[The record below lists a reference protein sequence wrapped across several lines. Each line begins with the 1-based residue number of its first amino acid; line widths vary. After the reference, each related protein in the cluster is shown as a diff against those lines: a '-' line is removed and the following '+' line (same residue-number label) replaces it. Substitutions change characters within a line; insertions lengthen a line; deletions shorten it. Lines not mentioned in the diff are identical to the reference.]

1 MASDTEVAPKNKEA
15 FAALMEALAKAK
27 EDNSPTI
34 FSTFKVE
41 DDDSQKVVQVAL
53 KIHVPQAAR
62 MQTRDFVADYLER
75 RLDAG
80 ETFGLFV
87 MTGTKSN
94 PDKEQLDIVLR
105 YTNPQTQTKPQ
116 VIRLEIKPP
125 SGGSGGGAAQ
135 TTLQEI
141 AQCAY
146 TALRYTKGAGKNEDL
161 KCDAKNAED
170 CIKLPELEE
179 ALKKVKQGKDNIKAT
194 DIDGMTAEWK
204 HALILGAN
212 EIYHGV
218 GGNNWTFLR
227 GGGLDD
233 GAIKKAY
240 DRVKKASTPA
250 DNVPPNED
258 KWNPSDIWM
267 VKDGVEDTLEALL
280 KVEGTIDCL
289 NNFFNVAFTE
299 TAISSKST
307 KVVPKR
313 SLVGISLKKLGP
325 TARFVVMNPP
335 NVAHIKKAENIVFDK
350 SATLNELTSFS
361 AMDVYLCYGQGRY
374 KSFQA
379 RNFGGT
385 NLGQWQLELKGE
397 FAAQGKIKGD
407 VMRKLLARVNAANP
421 FKSLPPKEVSFDDC
435 KITSSKIN
443 TVVDAIYTLL
453 DTYIKSNKG
462 FIKGS
467 ANETAMKSLIK
478 QKDASWRF
486 SKVNGLK
493 LLEWLDSLPN
503 TGADKQADRAMK
515 EMYLYASSQSDKSSV
530 YYKLF

>member
-1 MASDTEVAPKNKEA
+1 MASDTEVASKNKEA
-15 FAALMEALAKAK
+15 FEALMEALAKAK

-94 PDKEQLDIVLR
+94 PDKEQLDLVLR
-105 YTNPQTQTKPQ
+105 YTNPQDQTKPQ

-146 TALRYTKGAGKNEDL
+146 TALRYTKGAGKNNDL
-161 KCDAKNAED
+161 KCDAKNAQD

-212 EIYHGV
+212 TIYHGV
-218 GGNNWTFLR
+218 GGKDWTFLR
-227 GGGLDD
+227 GGSLDD
-233 GAIKKAY
+233 GAIKKGYA
-240 DRVKKASTPA
+240 RVKKASTSA

-267 VKDGVEDTLEALL
+267 VQDGKEDDLEKLL

-289 NNFFNVAFTE
+289 NNFFDLAF
-299 TAISSKST
+299 SKEKINTKSE
-307 KVVPKR
+307 KVVPNR
-313 SLVGISLKKLGP
+313 SLIGISLKKLGP
-325 TARFVVMNPP
+325 TANFKVMNPP
-335 NVAHIKKAENIVFDK
+335 DIAHIKKAEGIEYDK
-350 SATLNELTSFS
+350 NSTLNELTSFS
-361 AMDVYLCYGQGRY
+361 AMDVYLCYGPGRY

-385 NLGQWQLELKGE
+385 TLGQWQLELKGE
-397 FAAQGKIKGD
+397 FAAQGKIKGE
-407 VMRKLLARVNAANP
+407 VMRKLLARVHDSNP
-421 FKSLPPKEVSFDDC
+421 FKSLPPKEESFDDC
-435 KITSSKIN
+435 KINSSQIDRI
-443 TVVDAIYTLL
+443 VGDIYTLL
-453 DTYIKSNKG
+453 DTYIKDGKG
-462 FIKGS
+462 FKKGK

-486 SKVNGLK
+486 SKINGLN
-493 LLEWLDSLPN
+493 LLNWLSTIPK
-503 TGADKQADRAMK
+503 KQANRAMK

>member
-1 MASDTEVAPKNKEA
+1 MASDTEVASKNKEA
-15 FAALMEALAKAK
+15 FEALMEALAKAK

-94 PDKEQLDIVLR
+94 PDKEQLDLVLR
-105 YTNPQTQTKPQ
+105 YTNPTNQTKPQ

-125 SGGSGGGAAQ
+125 GGGSGGGAKA
-135 TTLQEI
+135 TTIQEI

-146 TALRYTKGAGKNEDL
+146 AALRYSKNEDL

-212 EIYHGV
+212 TIYHGV
-218 GGNNWTFLR
+218 GGKDWTFLR
-227 GGGLDD
+227 GGSLDD

-267 VKDGVEDTLEALL
+267 VQDGKEDDLEKLL

-289 NNFFNVAFTE
+289 NNFFDLAF
-299 TAISSKST
+299 SKEKINTKSE
-307 KVVPKR
+307 KVVPNR
-313 SLVGISLKKLGP
+313 SLIGISLKKLGP
-325 TARFVVMNPP
+325 TANFKVMNPP
-335 NVAHIKKAENIVFDK
+335 DIAHIKKAEGIVYDQN
-350 SATLNELTSFS
+350 STLNELTSFS
-361 AMDVYLCYGQGRY
+361 AMDVYLCYGPGRY

>member
-1 MASDTEVAPKNKEA
+1 MASDTEVASKNKEA
-15 FAALMEALAKAK
+15 FEALMEALAKAK

-34 FSTFKVE
+34 FSKFKVE
-41 DDDSQKVVQVAL
+41 DDDSEKAVQVAL

-87 MTGTKSN
+87 MKGTKSN
-94 PDKEQLDIVLR
+94 PDKEQLDLVLR
-105 YTNPQTQTKPQ
+105 YTNPQNQTKPQ

-125 SGGSGGGAAQ
+125 GGGSGGGAKA
-135 TTLQEI
+135 TTIQEI

-146 TALRYTKGAGKNEDL
+146 AALRYSKNEDL

-218 GGNNWTFLR
+218 GGKNWTFLR
-227 GGGLDD
+227 GGSLDD

-240 DRVKKASTPA
+240 DRVKKASTSA

-267 VKDGVEDTLEALL
+267 VQDGKEDELEKLL

-289 NNFFNVAFTE
+289 NNFFDLAF
-299 TAISSKST
+299 SKQKINTKSE
-307 KVVPKR
+307 KVVPNR
-313 SLVGISLKKLGP
+313 SLIGISLKKLGP

-335 NVAHIKKAENIVFDK
+335 DIAHIKKAEGIEYDEN
-350 SATLNELTSFS
+350 STLNELTSFS
-361 AMDVYLCYGQGRY
+361 AMDVYLCYGPGRY

-397 FAAQGKIKGD
+397 FAAQGKIKGE
-407 VMRKLLARVNAANP
+407 VMRKLLARVHDSNP

-435 KITSSKIN
+435 KINSSKIN

-462 FIKGS
+462 FIKGK
-467 ANETAMKSLIK
+467 ANEIAMKSLIK

-486 SKVNGLK
+486 SKINGLN
-493 LLEWLDSLPN
+493 LLNWLSTIPK
-503 TGADKQADRAMK
+503 KQANRAMK
-515 EMYLYASSQSDKSSV
+515 EIYLYASSQSDKSSV